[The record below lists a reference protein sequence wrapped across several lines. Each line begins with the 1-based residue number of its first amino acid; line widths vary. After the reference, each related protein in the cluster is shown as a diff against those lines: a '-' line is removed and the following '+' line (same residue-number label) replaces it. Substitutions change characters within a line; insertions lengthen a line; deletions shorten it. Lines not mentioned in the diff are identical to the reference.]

1 MGTAIVLYILLLIVF
16 LIISSLILRHTVKF
30 SYLSPRFK
38 YVVGIFAVIA
48 TIVIIFSI
56 YLLFKMGSNSSSTN
70 YYDSTPSPTPSIP
83 TTSSSDL
90 NF

>member
-1 MGTAIVLYILLLIVF
+1 MATAIVLYILLLIVF

-38 YVVGIFAVIA
+38 YIVGVFGIISFV
-48 TIVIIFSI
+48 VIIFSI
-56 YLLFKMGSNSSSTN
+56 FLLFKMGPSTSTGF
-70 YYDSTPSPTPSIP
+70 DSGPSIP
-83 TTSSSDL
+83 SSNGDL